1 MATMSWKIYGRTE
14 IRIEK
19 GQVLH
24 VPHRQRQ
31 SFGASECFIYKRE
44 GSTVRLEILREDI
57 TGTNDFAILRITAP
71 SADICA
77 RELDGQLSDGFF
89 EDSRVSEVVQVDP
102 SEYPVRHAIEYS
114 EVYAD
119 VAAMCPEYREYYW
132 LRDTI
137 SACSF

>member
-31 SFGASECFIYKRE
+31 SFGASECFIFNRE
-44 GSTVRLEILREDI
+44 GSAVRLEILREDI
-57 TGTNDFAILRITAP
+57 TGTNDFAVLRITAP

-89 EDSRVSEVVQVDP
+89 EGSNFGEVVQISP
-102 SEYPVRHAIEYS
+102 TEYS
-114 EVYAD
+114 ECYAD
-119 VAAMCPEYREYYW
+119 VAARYPEYAEMK
-132 LRDTI
+132 
-137 SACSF
+137 